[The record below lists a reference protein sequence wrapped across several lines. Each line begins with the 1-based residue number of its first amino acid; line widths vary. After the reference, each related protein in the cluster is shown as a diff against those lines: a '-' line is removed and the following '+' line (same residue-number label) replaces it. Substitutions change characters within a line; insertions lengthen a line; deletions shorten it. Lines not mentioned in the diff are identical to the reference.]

1 MGFFSSI
8 INGVVSLGATVV
20 GIVINSISEFKTK
33 LSEKI
38 YDLQTNHDEL
48 NEKLKSETNTV
59 KDVNDE
65 MSEYL
70 DKYSKDGN
78 LTTKDKERIKEL
90 KKEREKVENKLQDIN
105 EKRIGVELQN
115 EKTDYGSLIIDND
128 KIHIMQYHRGK
139 SIYGKKC
146 NKCGQSMILQWKRDK
161 LITELSDLFWG
172 CSGYFNLNNHCQNTE
187 FLTPKDYQLFTDT
200 NVPEFEITNQEF
212 NEIINYKNSPK
223 IIGEMINNIKGAK
236 LIEYIC
242 PIHLEP
248 LVLKEKAHNNGLL
261 DSYYLQCPRH
271 DLRCGYKEKI
281 KSAAQLS
288 AVLKSHTGRGLF

>member
-8 INGVVSLGATVV
+8 IKGVVSLGATVV
-20 GIVINSISEFKTK
+20 GVVINAVSEFKTK
-33 LSEKI
+33 VTEKI
-38 YDLQTNHDEL
+38 YELQTNHDEL
-48 NEKLKSETNTV
+48 NKEVESKTNTV

-65 MSEYL
+65 MSEYV
-70 DKYSKDGN
+70 DKYKKDGS
-78 LTTKDKERIKEL
+78 LTTRDKERIKQL
-90 KKEREKVENKLQDIN
+90 KNQRKKIENELQDIN
-105 EKRIGVELQN
+105 EKKIGVELQH
-115 EKTDYGSLIIDND
+115 EKTNYGSLIIDND

-139 SIYGKKC
+139 TIHGKKC
-146 NKCGQSMILQWKRDK
+146 RKCGQSMILQWKRDI
-161 LITELSDLFWG
+161 LITDLSDLFWG
-172 CSGYFNLNNHCQNTE
+172 CSGYFNPNMPCRNTE
-187 FLTPKDYQLFTDT
+187 FLTPQDYQLFADT

-212 NEIINYKNSPK
+212 NKIINYKNAPK
-223 IIGEMINNIKGAK
+223 IIVEMINNIKGAK

-248 LVLKEKAHNNGLL
+248 LVLKEKVNNNGLL

-288 AVLKSHTGRGLF
+288 AVLKSHTGRGIF